1 MANPYQPPRAALGEF
16 AAQLSRPLRVL
27 RALAVIGSALIALA
41 PFAWWLLVPDTRHL
55 ESLVYAACYFLLGGL
70 SIAALM
76 SSSPERVVSG
86 TALVLNGLA
95 LAFLGF
101 MLYARRDVAGT
112 LLFIAPT
119 VLNLAAITALA
130 RARDT

>member
-1 MANPYQPPRAALGEF
+1 MADPYQPPRAAVGEL
-16 AAQLSRPLRVL
+16 AARLSRPLRVL

-41 PFAWWLLVPDTRHL
+41 PFAWWLLVPDTRQL
-55 ESLVYAACYFLLGGL
+55 ESLAYAACYFLLGGL

-76 SSSPERVVSG
+76 SSNPERAVSG

-101 MLYARRDVAGT
+101 MLYARRDVAST
-112 LLFIAPT
+112 LIFIVPT

-130 RARDT
+130 RARES

>member
-76 SSSPERVVSG
+76 SSNPERAVSG
-86 TALVLNGLA
+86 TATPRILSVN
-95 LAFLGF
+95 
-101 MLYARRDVAGT
+101 MSDDPQVISSVVRV
-112 LLFIAPT
+112 
-119 VLNLAAITALA
+119 
-130 RARDT
+130 